1 MSDINKLGLNEQLR
15 RGTTVRK
22 IVMTSELD
30 LSEQLRSRSTRRT
43 VVTTGAKLA
52 YAAPLV
58 AATVGLTARG
68 ALAACGGAT
77 PYSFEG
83 VGNELLCCGCCQI
96 SNPGSARAQRRL
108 QAQQAT
114 NPDFIECQ
122 NLLATQGITCPLAGQ
137 TGSNEQRVCIA
148 PDARMTPVTPVPPP
162 G

>member
-30 LSEQLRSRSTRRT
+30 LSEQLQSRSTRRT

-58 AATVGLTARG
+58 AATVALTAGG

-77 PYSFEG
+77 PIAFTG
-83 VGNELLCCGCCQI
+83 AGGDLLCCGCCSQA
-96 SNPGSARAQRRL
+96 GLSASEQRAQRRVT
-108 QAQQAT
+108 AQQT
-114 NPDFIECQ
+114 SGDFTTCQ
-122 NLLATQGITCPLAGQ
+122 TLLANQGTTCSR
-137 TGSNEQRVCIA
+137 TGNPRVCIA
-148 PDARMTPVTPVPPP
+148 ENDNPIISPVR
-162 G
+162 